1 MKEKVLEFLRT
12 AKEMCEKEGG
22 CAELPRRKK
31 QEIFDL
37 FLQTV
42 GDDVGLD
49 ADTELA
55 YAYADIQKMRISF
68 SANSEYADIGDIGD
82 IRGSL
87 ENMWITVDGY
97 DATFDAAIKYAEDN
111 FPGEVVKPLPLAI
124 LNTSI
129 LTAAGTY
136 KLTDIDVDTA
146 RTLVHT
152 REIDSAVGHQST
164 AEIMT
169 ILLDKE
175 IPVNRQMFSQQP
187 GQQALVFKLNGRPQ
201 EGKIL
206 TADEIEQ
213 IGYKFQLLERIGN
226 EDM

>member
-22 CAELPRRKK
+22 FDALRRRDK
-31 QEIFDL
+31 QEIFDR
-37 FLQTV
+37 FLQV
-42 GDDVGLD
+42 AGDDVKLD
-49 ADTELA
+49 ADTDAA
-55 YAYADIQKMRISF
+55 YASAEVNEMLITF
-68 SANSEYADIGDIGD
+68 SANAEYADLDE
-82 IRGSL
+82 IRDSL
-87 ENMWITVDGY
+87 DDMWIEIDYLIVE
-97 DATFDAAIKYAEDN
+97 FDKAIKYAENNLWGDDA
-111 FPGEVVKPLPLAI
+111 KPLPLAI

-213 IGYKFQLLERIGN
+213 IGYKFQLLERIDN

>member
-1 MKEKVLEFLRT
+1 MKEKILAFLKS
-12 AKEMCEKEGG
+12 AKEICEKEGG
-22 CAELPRRKK
+22 FDELPKRKK
-31 QEIFDL
+31 KEIFDE
-37 FLQTV
+37 FLKMA
-42 GDDVGLD
+42 GDDVELD
-49 ADTELA
+49 ADTDGA
-55 YAYADIQKMRISF
+55 YALVNVGEMRILF
-68 SANSEYADIGDIGD
+68 SADAEYADLDD
-82 IRGSL
+82 IRDSL
-87 ENMWITVDGY
+87 EDIWIEIDGL
-97 DATFDAAIKYAEDN
+97 DVTFDEAIKYAEDN
-111 FPGEVVKPLPLAI
+111 LRDDDAKPLPLAI

-152 REIDSAVGHQST
+152 RDIDSAVGHQST

-169 ILLDKE
+169 ILLDRD

-206 TADEIEQ
+206 TADEIEE
-213 IGYKFQLLERIGN
+213 IGYKYQLLERI
-226 EDM
+226 D

>member
-1 MKEKVLEFLRT
+1 
-12 AKEMCEKEGG
+12 MCEKEGG
-22 CAELPRRKK
+22 FDALRRRDK
-31 QEIFDL
+31 QEIFDR
-37 FLQTV
+37 FLQV
-42 GDDVGLD
+42 AGDDVKLD
-49 ADTELA
+49 ADTDAA
-55 YAYADIQKMRISF
+55 YASAEVNEMLITF
-68 SANSEYADIGDIGD
+68 SANAEHADLDE
-82 IRGSL
+82 IRDSL
-87 ENMWITVDGY
+87 DDMWTGVDGY
-97 DATFDAAIKYAEDN
+97 KVTFGEAIKYAEDN
-111 FPGEVVKPLPLAI
+111 LQDDDTPLPLAI

-169 ILLDKE
+169 ILLDRD

-213 IGYKFQLLERIGN
+213 IGYKFQLLERIDN

>member
-1 MKEKVLEFLRT
+1 MKEKILEFLRV
-12 AKEMCEKEGG
+12 AKELCEKEGG
-22 CAELPRRKK
+22 FDALRRRDK
-31 QEIFDL
+31 QEIFDR
-37 FLQTV
+37 FLQVV
-42 GDDVGLD
+42 GDDVELD
-49 ADTELA
+49 ADTDDA
-55 YAYADIQKMRISF
+55 YASAEVNGMLITF
-68 SANSEYADIGDIGD
+68 SANAEYADQDE
-82 IRGSL
+82 IRDSL
-87 ENMWITVDGY
+87 EDMWIEIKGL
-97 DATFDAAIKYAEDN
+97 DATLDEAIKYAEDN
-111 FPGEVVKPLPLAI
+111 LQDDDTPLPLAI

-169 ILLDKE
+169 TLLDKE

-213 IGYKFQLLERIGN
+213 IGYKFQLLERT
-226 EDM
+226 D

>member
-1 MKEKVLEFLRT
+1 MKEKILEFLMT
-12 AKEMCEKEGG
+12 AKEMCEKDGG
-22 CAELPRRKK
+22 FEELPRRKK
-31 QEIFDL
+31 QEIYDQFIHA
-37 FLQTV
+37 V
-42 GDDVGLD
+42 GKDADVD
-49 ADTELA
+49 ADTESA
-55 YAYADIQKMRISF
+55 YAIADIKKMRISF
-68 SANSEYADIGDIGD
+68 SANCEYADLDD

-87 ENMWITVDGY
+87 EDMWITVDGY
-97 DATFDAAIKYAEDN
+97 EATFDTAIKYAEEN
-111 FPGEVVKPLPLAI
+111 FPGDEVKPLPLAI

-129 LTAAGTY
+129 LTAEGTY

-146 RTLVHT
+146 RMLVHT

-169 ILLDKE
+169 TLLDKE

-213 IGYKFQLLERIGN
+213 IGYKFQLLERIDN
-226 EDM
+226 EDV

>member
-22 CAELPRRKK
+22 FDALRRRDK
-31 QEIFDL
+31 QEIFDR
-37 FLQTV
+37 FLQV
-42 GDDVGLD
+42 AGDDVKLD
-49 ADTELA
+49 ADTDAA
-55 YAYADIQKMRISF
+55 YASAEVNEMLITF
-68 SANSEYADIGDIGD
+68 SANAEHADLDE
-82 IRGSL
+82 IRDSL
-87 ENMWITVDGY
+87 DDMWTGVDGY
-97 DATFDAAIKYAEDN
+97 KVTFGEAIKYAEDN
-111 FPGEVVKPLPLAI
+111 LQDDDTPLPLAI

-169 ILLDKE
+169 ILLDRD

-213 IGYKFQLLERIGN
+213 IGYKFQLLERIDN

>member
-1 MKEKVLEFLRT
+1 MKEKILEFLRA
-12 AKEMCEKEGG
+12 AKELCEKEGG
-22 CAELPRRKK
+22 FDALRRRDK
-31 QEIFDL
+31 QEIFDR
-37 FLQTV
+37 FLQVV
-42 GDDVGLD
+42 GDDVELD
-49 ADTELA
+49 ADTDDA
-55 YAYADIQKMRISF
+55 YASAEVNGMLITF
-68 SANSEYADIGDIGD
+68 SANAEYADQDE
-82 IRGSL
+82 IRDSL
-87 ENMWITVDGY
+87 EDMWIEIKGL
-97 DATFDAAIKYAEDN
+97 DATLDEAIKYAEDN
-111 FPGEVVKPLPLAI
+111 LQDDDTPLPLAI

-146 RTLVHT
+146 RTFVHT

-169 ILLDKE
+169 TLLDKE
-175 IPVNRQMFSQQP
+175 IPVNRQMFSQKP

-213 IGYKFQLLERIGN
+213 IGYKFQLLERT
-226 EDM
+226 D